1 METIKKC
8 PRCKKDYSG
17 FPAMS
22 RVDNKTSIC
31 SPCGTEE
38 GLDDYYGHPLRT
50 DFIKQQATPHG
61 ASLGSIPKWGA
72 PATMQVKQKE

>member
-17 FPAMS
+17 FPALS

-31 SPCGTEE
+31 SHCGTEE
-38 GLDDYYGHPLRT
+38 GLDDYYGHPLQT
-50 DFIKQQATPHG
+50 DFIK
-61 ASLGSIPKWGA
+61 
-72 PATMQVKQKE
+72 